1 MHPPNVAVQ
10 RLLYGTSIGLLLC
23 VGFGLQAG
31 RGLGASPPA
40 IEAFSALAVFC
51 FVTGWMLGN
60 GTGPLAR
67 WFSHETEEAMAARV
81 RAEMDEV
88 QRSEDVTAKWAELE
102 AKVLTQDLGEE
113 EGKSQRRVDGRAP
126 LRFNRGEPMSEVPEG
141 LYYTKEHEW
150 MRVEGDTVTIGITD
164 HAQDMLTDIV
174 YIELPE
180 EGDVVVDMG
189 EVAGVESVK
198 SASPIFAPLA
208 GTITAV
214 NMELEDAPEL
224 MNSSPYGDG
233 WIVKM
238 TLDDASAVAGL
249 MDAAAYKAEIG
260 E

>member
-1 MHPPNVAVQ
+1 M
-10 RLLYGTSIGLLLC
+10 C
-23 VGFGLQAG
+23 VRCPVWL
-31 RGLGASPPA
+31 RGD
-40 IEAFSALAVFC
+40 
-51 FVTGWMLGN
+51 T
-60 GTGPLAR
+60 
-67 WFSHETEEAMAARV
+67 
-81 RAEMDEV
+81 
-88 QRSEDVTAKWAELE
+88 
-102 AKVLTQDLGEE
+102 
-113 EGKSQRRVDGRAP
+113 
-126 LRFNRGEPMSEVPEG
+126 MSEVPEG

-180 EGDVVVDMG
+180 EGDAVGDMG
-189 EVAGVESVK
+189 EFAVVESVK

-214 NMELEDAPEL
+214 NEELEDAPEL

-238 TLDDASAVAGL
+238 TLDNPDAVTGL

>member
-1 MHPPNVAVQ
+1 M
-10 RLLYGTSIGLLLC
+10 C
-23 VGFGLQAG
+23 VHHVVE
-31 RGLGASPPA
+31 R
-40 IEAFSALAVFC
+40 
-51 FVTGWMLGN
+51 
-60 GTGPLAR
+60 
-67 WFSHETEEAMAARV
+67 
-81 RAEMDEV
+81 
-88 QRSEDVTAKWAELE
+88 
-102 AKVLTQDLGEE
+102 
-113 EGKSQRRVDGRAP
+113 
-126 LRFNRGEPMSEVPEG
+126 RGETMSDVPEG

-180 EGDVVVDMG
+180 EGDEVDDMG
-189 EVAGVESVK
+189 EFAVVESVK

-214 NMELEDAPEL
+214 NLDLEDTPEL

-238 TLDDASAVAGL
+238 TLNEPGAVANL